1 MKLHSKAVRILLAL
15 IFVLYFAACLQPNAA
30 GSQNIAMISMFEP
43 DEAANYYVLERMTS
57 PKPNLPVFLQYFITY
72 DYYHYGFPFFGLSAL
87 VAYPLRW
94 TGQFDNLPLLMLVE
108 RQVISLLPTLI
119 ALLLLVYMQ
128 DGFRTYRSVLLYLLL
143 LLVPAVLKNSL
154 WWHPDGLVLLFA
166 VLALYFLWKDERRY
180 GKFYRWAAVMAGV
193 LAATKLIGVYF
204 FLSIIPLLIMSVR
217 EGQLTTKAA
226 FHKWL
231 AFVGITAGAF
241 VLANPFVFSPD
252 ALVKYLYTVYN
263 QLTVVSKGYGVIY
276 TSGLTAAW
284 PEMRTTFGSA
294 LFLLTALGVS
304 IWALLK
310 GKDKHLAL
318 VILCWFVPLTLT
330 VVIGAGFKYQ
340 YWLPA
345 ALPLLSNLILLF
357 PEPGERLQPLGRKF
371 VQGALV
377 LLVLVQAGFFAS
389 QDVALAQ
396 AQATRA
402 EHDERLSFFEETQGV
417 LQPLAGQKL
426 KVYYDYRLYVPA
438 DTPNWQ
444 IETSFDLL
452 SYAYI
457 QEHDFDV
464 LLMLQQR
471 IWDYTKPDAV
481 GIDPEAFALSQQFY
495 RDADAGEIEGYDL
508 VYRTPL
514 ALVFVKE
521 SLCAAY
527 FPAPAC
533 HFQYP

>member
-1 MKLHSKAVRILLAL
+1 MKLHPKVVRILLAL
-15 IFVLYFAACLQPNAA
+15 ITMLYFAAGCLPNATGA
-30 GSQNIAMISMFEP
+30 ENQAMFNMFEP
-43 DEAANYYVLERMTS
+43 DEYAIFCVIDRMTS
-57 PKPNLPVFLQYFITY
+57 PKPNLQVFLQYFVTY
-72 DYYHYGFPFFGLSAL
+72 DYYHYGLPFFGLSAL

-94 TGQFDNLPLLMLVE
+94 TGQFDNLPLVILME
-108 RQVISLLPTLI
+108 RQIISLLPTLI

-128 DGFRTYRSVLLYLLL
+128 DQFRTCRSVLLYILL

-166 VLALYFLWKDERRY
+166 VLALFFLWKDQRTY

-193 LAATKLIGVYF
+193 LTATKLIGVYF
-204 FLSIIPLLIMSVR
+204 FISIIPLLILSVR
-217 EGQLTTKAA
+217 EGKLTAKAA

-241 VLANPFVFSPD
+241 VLANPFLFSPYD
-252 ALVKYLYTVYN
+252 FLKYFYTVYR
-263 QLTVVSKGYGVIY
+263 QIVVVSEGYGVVY
-276 TSGLTAAW
+276 ASGLAAAL
-284 PEMRTTFGSA
+284 PEMHTNFGSA
-294 LFLLTALGVS
+294 LFLLTALGASSWTLV
-304 IWALLK
+304 K

-330 VVIGAGFKYQ
+330 VVIGAHFKYQ

-357 PEPGERLQPLGRKF
+357 PEPGEQLQPLSRKI
-371 VQGALV
+371 VQV
-377 LLVLVQAGFFAS
+377 LLAVLVIVQAGFFAQ
-389 QDVALAQ
+389 QDYAIVRAQ
-396 AQATRA
+396 MTRS
-402 EHDERLSFFEETQGV
+402 EHDERMGFYEDTLDMLE
-417 LQPLAGQKL
+417 PLAGQKL

-438 DTPNWQ
+438 ETPNWQ

-457 QEHDFDV
+457 QEHNFDV
-464 LLMLQQR
+464 LLLLQQR
-471 IWDYTKPDAV
+471 IWDYTKPTAV
-481 GIDPEAFALSQQFY
+481 GTDPEAFALSQQFY
-495 RDADAGEIEGYDL
+495 RDADAGEIAGYDL

-521 SLCAAY
+521 NLCAAY

-533 HFQYP
+533 QFQYP

>member
-1 MKLHSKAVRILLAL
+1 MKPHPKAVRILLAL
-15 IFVLYFAACLQPNAA
+15 ISVLYFVAACLPNSV
-30 GSQNIAMISMFEP
+30 GSENFAMVNMFEP
-43 DEAANYYVLERMTS
+43 DELANYYVIERMTS
-57 PKPNLPVFLQYFITY
+57 PKPSLQVFLQYFVTY
-72 DYYHYGFPFFGLSAL
+72 DYYHYGLPFFGLSAL

-94 TGQFDNLPLLMLVE
+94 TGQFGNLPLLMLME
-108 RQVISLLPTLI
+108 RQFISVLPTLI

-128 DGFRTYRSVLLYLLL
+128 DQFRTYRSVLLYLLL

-166 VLALYFLWKDERRY
+166 VLALFFLWKDERRY

-193 LAATKLIGVYF
+193 LTATKLIGVYF
-204 FLSIIPLLIMSVR
+204 FISIIPFLIFSVR
-217 EGQLTTKAA
+217 EGKLTSKAA

-241 VLANPFVFSPD
+241 VLANPFVFSPP

-263 QLTVVSKGYGVIY
+263 QLTVVSQGYGVVY
-276 TSGLTAAW
+276 ASGLASAW
-284 PEMRTTFGSA
+284 PEMRTYFGSA
-294 LFLLTALGVS
+294 LFLLTALGAS
-304 IWALLK
+304 IWALVK
-310 GKDKHLAL
+310 GKDKHLAM

-330 VVIGAGFKYQ
+330 VVVGAHFKFQ

-345 ALPLLSNLILLF
+345 ALPLLSNLVLLF
-357 PEPGERLQPLGRKF
+357 PEPRERLKPLPQQLLRD
-371 VQGALV
+371 VLAILV
-377 LLVLVQAGFFAS
+377 IMQLGLFIQ
-389 QDVALAQ
+389 QDVAMFQ
-396 AQATRA
+396 AQVSRV
-402 EHDERLSFFEETQGV
+402 EDDERLSFFEETQRV
-417 LQPLAGQKL
+417 LEPLAGQKL
-426 KVYYDYRLYVPA
+426 KVYYDYRLYVPT
-438 DTPNWQ
+438 DMPNWQ

-464 LLMLQQR
+464 LLLLQQR
-471 IWDYTKPDAV
+471 IWDYTNPNAV

-533 HFQYP
+533 QFQYP

>member
-1 MKLHSKAVRILLAL
+1 MKPNPKAVRILLAL
-15 IFVLYFAACLQPNAA
+15 ISVLYFVACMQPNATGA
-30 GSQNIAMISMFEP
+30 ENITMINMFEP

-57 PKPNLPVFLQYFITY
+57 PKPNLQVFLQYFVTY

-87 VAYPLRW
+87 AAYPLRW

-143 LLVPAVLKNSL
+143 MLVPAVLKNSL

-166 VLALYFLWKDERRY
+166 VLALFFLWKDQRSY

-193 LAATKLIGVYF
+193 LTATKLIGVYF

-217 EGQLTTKAA
+217 EGKLSGKEA
-226 FHKWL
+226 FHNWL

-241 VLANPFVFSPD
+241 VLSNPFPFSRY
-252 ALVKYLYTVYN
+252 ALLKYIYTVYR
-263 QLTVVSKGYGVIY
+263 QWVVVSEGYSVVY
-276 TSGLTAAW
+276 ASGLAAAW
-284 PEMRTTFGSA
+284 PEIRTYFGSA
-294 LFLLTALGVS
+294 LFLLTALGTS
-304 IWALLK
+304 IWALPK
-310 GKDKHLAL
+310 GKDKHPAL

-330 VVIGAGFKYQ
+330 VVVGAHFKFQ

-357 PEPGERLQPLGRKF
+357 PEPRERLQPLNRKL
-371 VQGALV
+371 VQGMLAILV
-377 LLVLVQAGFFAS
+377 IVQLGFFLQ
-389 QDVALAQ
+389 QDITMAQ
-396 AQATRA
+396 AQLNRV
-402 EHDERLSFFEETQGV
+402 EHDERLSFFEETQV
-417 LQPLAGQKL
+417 MLQPLEGQKL
-426 KVYYDYRLYVPA
+426 RVYYDYRLYVPPE
-438 DTPNWQ
+438 TPNWR

-452 SYAYI
+452 SYSYI
-457 QEHDFDV
+457 QEGDFDV
-464 LLMLQQR
+464 LLLLQQR

-481 GIDPEAFALSQQFY
+481 GIDPEAFAISQQFY

-514 ALVFVKE
+514 ALVFIKE
-521 SLCAAY
+521 SLCAAS

-533 HFQYP
+533 HFQ